1 VDGPIRLDLG
11 GGTKH
16 YPGWINVDCAD
27 QRNALEAPGKVS
39 HAAIPV
45 NADVS
50 ADLFDLPF
58 PDDYAD
64 EARAIHVIEHLWP
77 WDAERALREWIRV
90 LKPGAPLAI
99 ECPCLEKVLQ
109 LAQVPQCPP
118 QYTYWALY
126 GDPRYKDPLMMHR
139 WCYGQAQLMKLMAQA
154 GLVNLRQDAVQ
165 FHEPVRDMR
174 IVGQKPMPESVI
186 QVAQ

>member
-1 VDGPIRLDLG
+1 
-11 GGTKH
+11 
-16 YPGWINVDCAD
+16 
-27 QRNALEAPGKVS
+27 
-39 HAAIPV
+39 
-45 NADVS
+45 
-50 ADLFDLPF
+50 
-58 PDDYAD
+58 
-64 EARAIHVIEHLWP
+64 
-77 WDAERALREWIRV
+77 V
-90 LKPGAPLAI
+90 LKPGAQLAI

-174 IVGQKPMPESVI
+174 VVGQKPMPESVI